1 MNSASPPNASQPS
14 LAPSPAPSAPHAAD
28 TAFPRPGSSLYYAL
42 AAVPAA
48 QRAAMRLW
56 LNWWHDT
63 AQIPLK
69 VHDQGV
75 AETKLRWWQQEL
87 RDAAKGQPHHPTLA
101 ALLAP
106 GTVPASARLPDWP
119 LWTRQIDGLLT
130 LIHQTRWLDEAS
142 LLRHMDQTTGA
153 ACASAA
159 CLLGARS
166 EAALKAAQQLGVGLR
181 MAHRLARL
189 GQDARAGWIQV
200 PIDVLQAHEVRAH
213 QLSKPD
219 AAQMPAGWPEL
230 LAQLHQQARE
240 QISQGLAACAALPGD
255 EAKALT
261 PLRVLA
267 HIHLQLIDQIAD
279 RGDRVLHERIVQ
291 TPLRKWWTA
300 RKVRWGLLR

>member
-1 MNSASPPNASQPS
+1 
-14 LAPSPAPSAPHAAD
+14 
-28 TAFPRPGSSLYYAL
+28 
-42 AAVPAA
+42 V
-48 QRAAMRLW
+48 RLW

-69 VHDQGV
+69 IHDQGV
-75 AETKLRWWQQEL
+75 AETKLRWWRQEL
-87 RDAAKGQPHHPTLA
+87 RDAAQGQPHHPTLL

-106 GTVPASARLPDWP
+106 DTVRTPARLPDWT
-119 LWTRQIDGLLT
+119 LWSRQIDGLLD

-142 LLRHMDQTTGA
+142 LLRHMDQTTGT
-153 ACASAA
+153 ACESAA
-159 CLLGARS
+159 CLLGASS
-166 EAALKAAQQLGVGLR
+166 EAALKAARGLGLGLR

-219 AAQMPAGWPEL
+219 ASQPPAGWPGL
-230 LAQLHQQARE
+230 LAQLHRQASE
-240 QISQGLAACAALPGD
+240 QLKQALAACQALPRS

-267 HIHLQLIDQIAD
+267 HIDLQLIDQIAG